1 MIATAVITPASE
13 PPGLHI
19 EHEGQVLIF
28 NLSRFSRKPF
38 EKADLFHCINAYWAD
53 QPMEIQNKIFNI
65 YKEILMFYE
74 DHYSREELTTFI
86 AKKSCELLTYH
97 DLTRV
102 NDWLDFKYGPII
114 PTTFTRSYV
123 DDIDSNKSRDKTYT
137 QLDYKQL
144 LSLSVALR
152 CMVPIWGDYINII
165 KTDAGNEFKESYSY
179 RLIHNTPIVLSHPM
193 MKLKQYV
200 GALTIDK
207 HTPDNVLKGISSED
221 FVDWLL
227 ALVVV
232 KRLCIA
238 NINPDENGANIITYI
253 YKFIIQRIQARDSG
267 FENSYR
273 EKKYDDKGPGGGE
286 NKISTLEKYK
296 IKTSISPGE
305 ISEIEVS
312 VRDSYL
318 TATKLTAHI
327 THEFLNR
334 WIESSQTL
342 LQYELQDCQLT
353 LLGWVMKPVASHW
366 GIPYL
371 SKETTVNLIGV
382 AQAVLWLRGHR
393 YIALLLGS
401 HAMTSDRS
409 MVVSPVDSK
418 MRPPKELLDQLMKVY
433 PFTRAPTTKRR
444 IEVKPT
450 NIIIDS
456 IDEITEI
463 ITMYSWKM
471 TADIDF
477 IKEELNSS
485 SRKLLIRPDIKT
497 YIAELVLQIGERSW
511 I

>member
-1 MIATAVITPASE
+1 
-13 PPGLHI
+13 
-19 EHEGQVLIF
+19 
-28 NLSRFSRKPF
+28 
-38 EKADLFHCINAYWAD
+38 
-53 QPMEIQNKIFNI
+53 
-65 YKEILMFYE
+65 
-74 DHYSREELTTFI
+74 
-86 AKKSCELLTYH
+86 
-97 DLTRV
+97 
-102 NDWLDFKYGPII
+102 
-114 PTTFTRSYV
+114 
-123 DDIDSNKSRDKTYT
+123 
-137 QLDYKQL
+137 
-144 LSLSVALR
+144 
-152 CMVPIWGDYINII
+152 
-165 KTDAGNEFKESYSY
+165 
-179 RLIHNTPIVLSHPM
+179 M